1 MPDNLKIGAFIFG
14 AILVLIALLGG
25 NFKLIALLGGNFKL
39 FGAEVAATISNR
51 FLRFVAFALGTTF
64 LVVAVHSPNLG
75 NVSVFPISPSPE
87 PTQSPSSSPSPKPPQ
102 PSPSPA
108 NSSPGSPQDN
118 SSSACVLTI
127 SSPLV
132 RLMSEP
138 DRFSRQI
145 ATVSP
150 GEYTSLGHK
159 VKNFHGLKE
168 DGWLQIEVEG
178 RKGWIVEDMTI
189 DRKSSSCP

>member
-1 MPDNLKIGAFIFG
+1 MPENLKIGAFVFG
-14 AILVLIALLGG
+14 AILV
-25 NFKLIALLGGNFKL
+25 LIALLGGNFKL

-64 LVVAVHSPNLG
+64 LVVAMHSPNPG
-75 NVSVFPISPSPE
+75 NESVVPTPPSPE
-87 PTQSPSSSPSPKPPQ
+87 PTQSPSSSPSPEPPQ

-108 NSSPGSPQDN
+108 NPPPSSPQDN

-138 DRFSRQI
+138 DRFSRQV

-150 GEYTSLGHK
+150 GEYTSLDHTIT
-159 VKNFHGLKE
+159 NFHGLKE
-168 DGWLQIEVEG
+168 DGWFQIEVEG
-178 RKGWIVEDMTI
+178 RKGWVVEDMTI